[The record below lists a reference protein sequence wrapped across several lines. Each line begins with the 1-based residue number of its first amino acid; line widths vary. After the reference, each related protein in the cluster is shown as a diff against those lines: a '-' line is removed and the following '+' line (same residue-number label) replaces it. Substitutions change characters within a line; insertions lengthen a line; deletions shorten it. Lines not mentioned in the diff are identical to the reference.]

1 MYTSIVTIY
10 VGGGGAVAFLFIF
23 KKNIFHSKSGV
34 FKIHGFSY
42 FYIRVQPLTSEL
54 EF

>member
-1 MYTSIVTIY
+1 MW
-10 VGGGGAVAFLFIF
+10 GGGAVAFLYIF
-23 KKNIFHSKSGV
+23 LNIFHSKSGV
-34 FKIHGFSY
+34 FKIHVFSY